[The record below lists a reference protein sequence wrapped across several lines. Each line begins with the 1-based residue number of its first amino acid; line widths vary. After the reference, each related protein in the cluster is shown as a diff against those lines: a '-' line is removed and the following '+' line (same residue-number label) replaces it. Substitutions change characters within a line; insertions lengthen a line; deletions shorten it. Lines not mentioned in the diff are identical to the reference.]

1 MDKETEQLILKK
13 LQLDYLSL
21 HAVLTDL
28 EKIISAL
35 VVDLDPRVGEI
46 QRIQDQIRVYLR
58 ESWRIHQYLY
68 LWGFEIF
75 RREILDKGRRISF

>member
-21 HAVLTDL
+21 HAISTDI
-28 EKIISAL
+28 EKIVSAL
-35 VVDLDPRVGEI
+35 VVDLDPRVNEI

-58 ESWRIHQYLY
+58 ES
-68 LWGFEIF
+68 
-75 RREILDKGRRISF
+75 

>member
-21 HAVLTDL
+21 HAIKSDI

-35 VVDLDPRVGEI
+35 VVDLDPRVNEI
-46 QRIQDQIRVYLR
+46 QRIQDQMKEYLR
-58 ESWRIHQYLY
+58 
-68 LWGFEIF
+68 G
-75 RREILDKGRRISF
+75 G

>member
-1 MDKETEQLILKK
+1 MDKEIEQLILKK

-35 VVDLDPRVGEI
+35 VVDLDPRINEI
-46 QRIQDQIRVYLR
+46 QKIQDQIKEYLN
-58 ESWRIHQYLY
+58 EP
-68 LWGFEIF
+68 
-75 RREILDKGRRISF
+75 

>member
-35 VVDLDPRVGEI
+35 VVDLDPRVNEI
-46 QRIQDQIRVYLR
+46 REIQDQIKGYLS
-58 ESWRIHQYLY
+58 EP
-68 LWGFEIF
+68 
-75 RREILDKGRRISF
+75 

>member
-1 MDKETEQLILKK
+1 MDKSTEQLILKK

-21 HAVLTDL
+21 HDVLTDL

-58 ESWRIHQYLY
+58 ES
-68 LWGFEIF
+68 
-75 RREILDKGRRISF
+75 